1 MNPGLGEPHDGTP
14 HDCGEPQGWPQRCDL
29 LGIIEQPLLP
39 GRGGGAMWDRAVES
53 WKHVISLDTFVAVAW
68 MLVLWFASQAV
79 HQRERKPPEV
89 EAFDAGQPYWA
100 VSPLLNNDYK
110 SSSEQIV
117 PAPVL
122 FVICSVVP
130 VGVFLVLSFFDTCT
144 RATALRIQGIAYA
157 FGGAACTMFAPDAG
171 IMAEWRRPA
180 GERFPADGYWSGNNK
195 GRGARV
201 RCHFNGDS
209 LEALGKD
216 GLLLHVL
223 DAAGDTVRTMDAE
236 PEEGGMD
243 MMYWDMRGTGAFWP
257 SRRKRDK
264 DARPGGG
271 FPVDPGTYRMVL
283 EVKGDSASRIWEEI
297 DIEVMADP
305 RRAPS
310 TDILVTQRA
319 HMDQIYAVSG
329 RADAVYE
336 SLKRMRR
343 AEDAVAERMRHA
355 KRSMDKGDTT
365 YKVVKEL
372 TDSLEAEW
380 TELDERYFTPE
391 DFNGYDAVVRISDR
405 LWHAMSYADGGLAAP
420 GSNADD
426 ALKALDRAV
435 TAAEGHLDRIREVF
449 AAWRTEVEA
458 VDWPLFGEF
467 EE

>member
-1 MNPGLGEPHDGTP
+1 MLGTF
-14 HDCGEPQGWPQRCDL
+14 
-29 LGIIEQPLLP
+29 
-39 GRGGGAMWDRAVES
+39 GRGVYIMDGLEVVRAWVTGGGD
-53 WKHVISLDTFVAVAW
+53 D
-68 MLVLWFASQAV
+68 
-79 HQRERKPPEV
+79 
-89 EAFDAGQPYWA
+89 D
-100 VSPLLNNDYK
+100 
-110 SSSEQIV
+110 
-117 PAPVL
+117 
-122 FVICSVVP
+122 
-130 VGVFLVLSFFDTCT
+130 
-144 RATALRIQGIAYA
+144 

-180 GERFPADGYWSGNNK
+180 GERFPADGYWSGDNK

-243 MMYWDMRGTGAFWP
+243 MMYWDMRGTGSFWP
-257 SRRKRDK
+257 SRRKREK

-283 EVKGDSASRIWEEI
+283 EVKGDSASRTWAET

-310 TDILVTQRA
+310 TDILAAQRA
-319 HMDQIYAVSG
+319 HMDRIYAVSG
-329 RADAVYE
+329 RADDVYE

-343 AEDAVAERMRHA
+343 AEDAVSDRMRHA

-365 YKVVKEL
+365 YKAVKAL

-405 LWHAMSYADGGLAAP
+405 LWHAKSYADGGLAAP

-435 TAAEGHLDRIREVF
+435 TAAEEHLDRIREVF
-449 AAWRTEVEA
+449 AAWRAEVEA